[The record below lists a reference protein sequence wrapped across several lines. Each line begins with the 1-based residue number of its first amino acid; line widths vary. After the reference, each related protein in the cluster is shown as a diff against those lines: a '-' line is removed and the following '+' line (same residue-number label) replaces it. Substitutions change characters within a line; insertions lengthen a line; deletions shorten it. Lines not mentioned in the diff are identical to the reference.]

1 MKIAILN
8 RHPTDTL
15 GGSEIQC
22 DLIASHLRAFGH
34 DVTFLAAPP
43 NRIHYANLTYEVL
56 PLRNLGFREA
66 LAVLRRLRPDVLY
79 WRFNRR
85 GSLPFVLAC
94 RLLGIRFVYAMS
106 HINDATFWTLERSRY
121 TSPRAVLSAIRNGTH
136 LLAPYFLA
144 NGIVSQVA
152 GTEELFPFIKKKT
165 SIRNSMSTRREAFSW
180 PRPYVI
186 WVANLKPR
194 KNAEAFLEL
203 ADRLPDLGVDFL
215 MIGKIQDRSYHYMET
230 ASLSRSNFHFLGPKR
245 LEEVNGIL
253 ESSLFLVH
261 TCDPE
266 GFPNNL
272 IQAWLQGKPTI
283 TLYYDPNGFIESN
296 RLGFLSRTPENLIQ
310 HTLELTR
317 NADIRQE
324 FGNNAL
330 AFAKQHFDPAVNI
343 RKLEGFLREVV
354 A

>member
-43 NRIHYANLTYEVL
+43 NRINYNNLSYDVL
-56 PLRNLGFREA
+56 PLRNLSFREA

-85 GSLPFVLAC
+85 GSMPFVLVC

-106 HINDATFWTLERSRY
+106 HINDASFWTLERSRY
-121 TSPRAVLSAIRNGTH
+121 TSPRAVLSALRNGAH

-152 GTEELFPFIKKKT
+152 GTEELFPFIKNKT
-165 SIRNSMSTRREAFSW
+165 SIRNSMSTRREDFSW
-180 PRPYVI
+180 PRPFVI

-194 KNAEAFLEL
+194 KNAEAFLQL
-203 ADRLPDLGVDFL
+203 ADRLTDLGVDFL
-215 MIGKIQDRSYHYMET
+215 MVGKIQDHSYHYMET
-230 ASLSRSNFHFLGPKR
+230 ASLSRGNFHFLGPKR
-245 LEEVNGIL
+245 LEEVNGML
-253 ESSLFLVH
+253 AEALFLIH

-283 TLYYDPNGFIESN
+283 SLYYDPNGFIETN
-296 RLGFLSRTPENLIQ
+296 HIGFLSGTMENMEKQ
-310 HTLELTR
+310 TRELVENSQLR
-317 NADIRQE
+317 NEMGSRAQS
-324 FGNNAL
+324 
-330 AFAKQHFDPAVNI
+330 FARHNFDPEINI
-343 RKLEGFLREVV
+343 RRLEGFLKSLL
-354 A
+354 